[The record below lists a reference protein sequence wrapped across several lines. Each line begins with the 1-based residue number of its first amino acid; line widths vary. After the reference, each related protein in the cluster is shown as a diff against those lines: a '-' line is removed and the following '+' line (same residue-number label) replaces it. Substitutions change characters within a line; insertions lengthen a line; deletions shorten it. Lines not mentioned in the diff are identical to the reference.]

1 VSERKPVRSAA
12 PLDTLIERGLPAN
25 PEAEKAVLGA
35 ILLSADAPG
44 PEGQSRNMAYDRVAT
59 IITSDDFSVDAHRRI
74 FLAMAKLREGS
85 PARPVDATTVVNEL
99 LASKE
104 LEAIGGL
111 TYLGSLTDGLPRG
124 VNVGAYAAIVKDM
137 AILRRTIHTAHMIVQ
152 AGLDGGTSPEGDR
165 VPVTD
170 FVGISQASML
180 DIDTGAGVRGLVA
193 AADLVAP
200 TYKEIETYRAGEING
215 LQTGFNRLDRL
226 MRGLQKGELTILAGR
241 PSMGKSAAAIG
252 MALNAALKENTV
264 AVFSI
269 EMTALVCMLRLACAE
284 GRVDLQKLREG
295 YTSKDD
301 LRNITIA
308 MESITKAPLYIDDSS
323 SLHMHDLR
331 AKCRRL
337 QSERGLSLVVVDHLG
352 IMRTPKLEN
361 RTAEISF
368 LSWGLKSL
376 AKDLNV
382 PVVALSQLSRA
393 TEKREGNVPGLGD
406 LRDGGTLEQDAD
418 NVVFIYRE
426 EYYLRMR
433 GVEVPE
439 DQKGRADFILA
450 KNRNGPVGKVPM
462 AFLDKY
468 AAFGDLAEGF

>member
-1 VSERKPVRSAA
+1 MKNQGTSRNSQRD
-12 PLDTLIERGLPAN
+12 PLVEMGLPAN

-35 ILLSADAPG
+35 ILLAPDQPG
-44 PEGQSRNMAYDRVAT
+44 TEGQSRNFAYDRVAT
-59 IITSDDFSVDAHRRI
+59 ILTSDDFSVDAHRRI
-74 FLAMAKLREGS
+74 FVAMSKLREGS
-85 PARPVDATTVVNEL
+85 PARPVDFTTLIEELQKLKWLDVV
-99 LASKE
+99 
-104 LEAIGGL
+104 GGL
-111 TYLGSLTDGLPRG
+111 TYLSTLTDGLPRG
-124 VNVGAYAAIVKDM
+124 VNVGAYAQIVKDKS
-137 AILRRTIHTAHMIVQ
+137 ILRKTIYKAHQIVQ
-152 AGLDGGTSPEGDR
+152 AGLEGDSLDDTEITT
-165 VPVTD
+165 VGD
-170 FVGISQASML
+170 FVGQAQASML
-180 DIDTGAGVRGLVA
+180 DIDTGAGVRGLVS

-226 MRGLQKGELTILAGR
+226 MRGLQKGELTILAAR
-241 PSMGKSAAAIG
+241 PSMGKSASALG
-252 MALNAALKENTV
+252 MALFTALKGNTV

-295 YTSKDD
+295 YTNKDD

-433 GVEVPE
+433 GLEVPE
-439 DQKGRADFILA
+439 DLKGRADFILA